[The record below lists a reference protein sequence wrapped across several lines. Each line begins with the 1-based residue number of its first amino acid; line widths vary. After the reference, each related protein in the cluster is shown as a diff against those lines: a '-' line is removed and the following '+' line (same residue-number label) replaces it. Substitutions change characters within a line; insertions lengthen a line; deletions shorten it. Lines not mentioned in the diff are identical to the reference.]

1 MFATQVLSD
10 PVKGGVGFLL
20 DVALWRESSA
30 ETSSLAS
37 FPLTFPGGSSVSSGT
52 PPPAPPSPAAP
63 SPRLR
68 LRAPRRPPSSSPP
81 RRADGPR
88 TRSRRLADASQ
99 SQRSCMKGRTQATG
113 SSLRAEPDAQQA
125 ALRDQLLEGAQNISA
140 VSNSPV
146 NTLQSNVLELVFST
160 YTPYAHPPWIAA
172 LALVLGREYSQIKVW
187 FNNNRQ
193 QRTPKGKPRRV
204 EKVLPSHAR
213 HSSDVIKAYA
223 ERAGEVARMTLEDFI
238 EIVTAERDRQMALL
252 DDEEA
257 CKKAVMR
264 REDGGNRPSKKR
276 VRRC

>member
-1 MFATQVLSD
+1 MFATEVLSD

-37 FPLTFPGGSSVSSGT
+37 FPSTFPGGSSVSSGT
-52 PPPAPPSPAAP
+52 PPPAAP
-63 SPRLR
+63 TPRLR
-68 LRAPRRPPSSSPP
+68 SHAPRRSPSPPPP

-99 SQRSCMKGRTQATG
+99 SQRVSMKGRTRTTR
-113 SSLRAEPDAQQA
+113 SSLHAEPVPQQA

-172 LALVLGREYSQIKVW
+172 LALVLGR
-187 FNNNRQ
+187 
-193 QRTPKGKPRRV
+193 
-204 EKVLPSHAR
+204 
-213 HSSDVIKAYA
+213 
-223 ERAGEVARMTLEDFI
+223 
-238 EIVTAERDRQMALL
+238 
-252 DDEEA
+252 
-257 CKKAVMR
+257 
-264 REDGGNRPSKKR
+264 
-276 VRRC
+276 